1 MALALLDAVT
11 AIANGAIALCGE
23 GDRECP
29 VQVAADGN
37 SFMASLLGLGGISD
51 KMQDM
56 IRRVSQPIEKAIDWA
71 IEQVQVDEKD
81 IALELSA
88 IKSR

>member
-1 MALALLDAVT
+1 MVRRWS
-11 AIANGAIALCGE
+11 GE

-51 KMQDM
+51 KMQDNSFFTQFFQSTHQK
-56 IRRVSQPIEKAIDWA
+56 ISG
-71 IEQVQVDEKD
+71 
-81 IALELSA
+81 
-88 IKSR
+88 